1 MFTIRRCR
9 NVETGFEHLSVTFK
23 KPGFDNLP
31 DLIGRTEYGT
41 SKSYAVDNPKYG
53 IIISGS
59 PSMASETLPYCSH
72 QGCIPPKRLQTEGGS
87 KSYRRFNYSIRGTL
101 MNQEQTVLVHS
112 D

>member
-1 MFTIRRCR
+1 MIRDMHGKKERQMFTIRRCR

-53 IIISGS
+53 IIIN
-59 PSMASETLPYCSH
+59 TINRHY
-72 QGCIPPKRLQTEGGS
+72 I
-87 KSYRRFNYSIRGTL
+87 YF
-101 MNQEQTVLVHS
+101 
-112 D
+112 

>member
-1 MFTIRRCR
+1 MEKEKRMLTIRRCR

-53 IIISGS
+53 IIIN
-59 PSMASETLPYCSH
+59 T
-72 QGCIPPKRLQTEGGS
+72 INR
-87 KSYRRFNYSIRGTL
+87 NYIYF
-101 MNQEQTVLVHS
+101 
-112 D
+112 

>member
-1 MFTIRRCR
+1 MIRDMHGKREANVDNPEMSKCR

-53 IIISGS
+53 IIIN
-59 PSMASETLPYCSH
+59 TINRHY
-72 QGCIPPKRLQTEGGS
+72 I
-87 KSYRRFNYSIRGTL
+87 YF
-101 MNQEQTVLVHS
+101 
-112 D
+112 